1 MAVSRRHTEFFGPDL
16 GRGPF
21 AAHRIETA
29 VIQIATAL
37 AQVRAPLSRSDSD
50 LQDHADFIRN
60 LADRLAPD
68 WASQITMDVG
78 DEVSNE
84 IQTSIRTAVGIYSL
98 LHCWLADTP
107 GGGETSAAPG
117 DVVWNSGTVLETV
130 STLKRYWIITPSTGV
145 ANVTVTCTIDR
156 TWYWAVARYGRVY
169 YSSSLNFDA

>member
-1 MAVSRRHTEFFGPDL
+1 MAANRRHTEFFGPDL

-37 AQVRAPLSRSDSD
+37 AQVRAPLSRADSD
-50 LQDHADFIRN
+50 LQDHVDFIRN

-84 IQTSIRTAVGIYSL
+84 IQTSIRTAVGTYSL
-98 LHCWLADTP
+98 LHCWLTDAP

-117 DVVWNSGTVLETV
+117 DVVWNSGIVLETV
-130 STLKRYWIITPSTGV
+130 STLKRYWTG
-145 ANVTVTCTIDR
+145 
-156 TWYWAVARYGRVY
+156 GR
-169 YSSSLNFDA
+169 SR